1 MIEYFRIVKDY
12 VSVMDATKNAMPEN
26 DNQIIIDII
35 EERKD
40 KIVARLNKLG
50 ILNQDNSKL

>member
-12 VSVMDATKNAMPEN
+12 VSVMDATKNTMPEN